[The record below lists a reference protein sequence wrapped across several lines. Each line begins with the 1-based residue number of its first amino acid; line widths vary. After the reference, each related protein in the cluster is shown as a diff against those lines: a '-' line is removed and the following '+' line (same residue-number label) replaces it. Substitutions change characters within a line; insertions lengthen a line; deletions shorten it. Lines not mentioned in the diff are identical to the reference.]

1 MKKNKGA
8 AMARNKGID
17 LVKGNYIAFF
27 WTAMTFGLIINL
39 MSKLV
44 L

>member
-27 WTAMTFGLIINL
+27 GQR
-39 MSKLV
+39 
-44 L
+44 